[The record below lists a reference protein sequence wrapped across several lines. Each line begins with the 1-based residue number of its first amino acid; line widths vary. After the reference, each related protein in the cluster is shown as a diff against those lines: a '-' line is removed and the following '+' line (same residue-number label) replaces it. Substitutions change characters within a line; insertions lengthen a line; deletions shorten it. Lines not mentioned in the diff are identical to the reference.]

1 MYRVVIV
8 DDEPVIV
15 EGLSKGIEWE
25 KWNCKVAGTA
35 GSSAEGIRVIRSV
48 RPDLLI
54 TDISMPGEDGLVM
67 IAALRSEFPDMQVS
81 ILTGYREF
89 DYAKRALELGVT
101 RFLLKPSKFAELEE
115 AITAMTERAK
125 ERPAA
130 LETEPGANGGHAGEG
145 ESAEGELTGDP
156 GANNFLVHN
165 AMEYMRA
172 HYSDKLRLIDVAD
185 HVYVSQW
192 HLSKLLNGV
201 TGKNFSELL
210 NEIRMEKATE
220 LLKDPSLRIS
230 DIAEMVGY
238 ADIAH
243 FSRVFKKIEGVSAGD
258 YRNKSC

>member
-125 ERPAA
+125 ERPAE
-130 LETEPGANGGHAGEG
+130 LE
-145 ESAEGELTGDP
+145 
-156 GANNFLVHN
+156 
-165 AMEYMRA
+165 
-172 HYSDKLRLIDVAD
+172 KLFQMAV
-185 HVYVSQW
+185 
-192 HLSKLLNGV
+192 
-201 TGKNFSELL
+201 
-210 NEIRMEKATE
+210 
-220 LLKDPSLRIS
+220 
-230 DIAEMVGY
+230 
-238 ADIAH
+238 
-243 FSRVFKKIEGVSAGD
+243 
-258 YRNKSC
+258 

>member
-35 GSSAEGIRVIRSV
+35 GSSEEGIRVIRSV

-115 AITAMTERAK
+115 AITAMTERVK
-125 ERPAA
+125 DRPAG
-130 LETEPGANGGHAGEG
+130 LETEP
-145 ESAEGELTGDP
+145 D
-156 GANNFLVHN
+156 ANNFLVHN

-172 HYSDKLRLIDVAD
+172 HYSDKIRLIDVAD